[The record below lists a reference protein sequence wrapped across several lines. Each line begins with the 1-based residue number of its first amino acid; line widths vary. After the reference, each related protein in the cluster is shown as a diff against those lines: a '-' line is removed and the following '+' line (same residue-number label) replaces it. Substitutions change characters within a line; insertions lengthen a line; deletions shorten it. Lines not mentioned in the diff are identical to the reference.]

1 MASRIV
7 KSLIDEKVE
16 NFKLAFQKTSFGL
29 FYDEKK
35 QELIHPGEKGTYC
48 ESIAKDFLRPFIPQR
63 LDIGTGFIINAYDE
77 VSTQC
82 DIVIYDAKNT
92 PLIEN
97 DQKQRFF
104 PVETVVAVGE
114 IKSGKKAISRTELK
128 EIVNKLAKIKKMN
141 KLKGISNS
149 ENDHSHKFD
158 KKDPRDSLAT
168 FLICNDITRKEKIAS
183 EMSDLYEKDYI
194 RDDYL
199 SFALFIEG
207 GVLSHS
213 HDDGKGDKGIAP
225 YPVIKNCSSEWCF
238 KEKLHFHETC
248 HYLWQTTSL
257 AYIYT
262 PDIISYLR
270 D

>member
-1 MASRIV
+1 MIKTASRIV

-29 FYDEKK
+29 FYDEES
-35 QELIHPGEKGTYC
+35 QGLIHPGEKGTYC
-48 ESIAKDFLRPFIPQR
+48 ESIAKDFLRPFIPQM

-114 IKSGKKAISRTELK
+114 IKLGKQSIDRTELFDEK
-128 EIVNKLAKIKKMN
+128 DIYDS
-141 KLKGISNS
+141 IS
-149 ENDHSHKFD
+149 
-158 KKDPRDSLAT
+158 T
-168 FLICNDITRKEKIAS
+168 FLICNDITKKDEIEKRIS
-183 EMSDLYEKDYI
+183 GLYEEKYT

-199 SFALFIEG
+199 SFALFVEG
-207 GVLSHS
+207 GALSHL
-213 HDDGKGDKGIAP
+213 HEKDGKKEMAP
-225 YPVIKNCSSEWCF
+225 YSNRAHSGFKSKWHLNNYSAKNE
-238 KEKLHFHETC
+238 HFYDAC
-248 HYLWQTTSL
+248 HYLWMITSL
-257 AYIYT
+257 AYIYS
-262 PDIISYLR
+262 PDITSYLT